1 MKKLLISLAISLS
14 LNSSSW
20 ASATQTYIYRHN
32 GSNVKAA
39 VQPEEPEDTAIRRT
53 LSACGGGVQLMNL
66 FSAEEWTGEFE
77 KIVTV
82 PTGAIC
88 GNINAARYNNPSIS
102 LGPMIFDGS
111 LTLTVDGE
119 VQGAGGIGG
128 DPSRSMS
135 GGTAILLNGAGR
147 KGQKINI
154 VVNGAVR
161 AGGGAGGWGAKAGT
175 ILYPDNKNVFGGD
188 GGSGG
193 NGQGY
198 LQSSEDG
205 EEGGPWY
212 PVPEFPERTGVN
224 GYKGGAGGGWG
235 EAGQKGV
242 DAVDGSGYGMPG
254 ANGGTAIFGAGNAN
268 ITNNGVIQGAID

>member
-39 VQPEEPEDTAIRRT
+39 VQPEEPEDTAIHRT
-53 LSACGGGVQLMNL
+53 LSACEGGVQLMNL
-66 FSAEEWTGEFE
+66 FSAAEWTGEDE
-77 KIVTV
+77 KIVTI
-82 PTGAIC
+82 PSGAIC
-88 GNINAARYNNPSIS
+88 GSSIFNYNAVVS
-102 LGPMIFDGS
+102 LGTMIFDGK
-111 LTLTVDGE
+111 LTLIVDGE
-119 VQGAGGIGG
+119 IQGRGGNGANLAQ
-128 DPSRSMS
+128 SF
-135 GGTAILLNGAGR
+135 GGTAIMINGVGR
-147 KGQKINI
+147 RGQKINI
-154 VVNGAVR
+154 IVNGAIR
-161 AGGGAGGWGAKAGT
+161 AGGGAGGRGAKAGT

-188 GGSGG
+188 GGHGG

-235 EAGQKGV
+235 EAGEKGV

-254 ANGGTAIFGAGNAN
+254 ANGGSAIFGAGNAN
-268 ITNNGVIQGAID
+268 ITNNGVIQGAI